1 METKF
6 CHSCGTKIPI
16 NSTFCTDCGAKQHL
30 SSSVKVEKQDDFIP
44 VEILNEK
51 HTDFKK
57 PFYKKTW
64 FIILLVLWV
73 LFIIG
78 KQMGPGPNVPM
89 SQIDNDTFICCNC
102 GGKGKINSYNTTTTC
117 KYCYGNGNLS
127 KATYEARC
135 K

>member
-6 CHSCGTKIPI
+6 CHSCGNNIPD
-16 NSTFCTDCGAKQHL
+16 NSVFCASCGAKQHL
-30 SSSVKVEKQDDFIP
+30 IFSENIEKQDDSIP
-44 VEILNEK
+44 VENLAEK
-51 HTDFKK
+51 NTDFKK

-64 FIILLVLWV
+64 FIILMALWV

-78 KQMGPGPNVPM
+78 KQMGPGTNAPM

-102 GGKGKINSYNTTTTC
+102 GGKGKINSFNTTTTC
-117 KYCYGNGNLS
+117 KYCFGNGNLS
-127 KATYEARC
+127 KANYEAKC

>member
-6 CHSCGTKIPI
+6 CHSCGKGIPD
-16 NSTFCTDCGAKQHL
+16 SSSFCTNCGAKQHL
-30 SSSVKVEKQDDFIP
+30 SSPENVKMHDAFHPAEN
-44 VEILNEK
+44 LAEK

-64 FIILLVLWV
+64 FIIVVVFWV

-78 KQMGPGPNVPM
+78 KQMGPGPNAPM

-102 GGKGKINSYNTTTTC
+102 GGKGKINSFNTTTMC
-117 KYCYGNGNLS
+117 KYCYGNGKLS

>member
-6 CHSCGTKIPI
+6 CHSCGNKIPKY
-16 NSTFCTDCGAKQHL
+16 SVFCASCGAKQHL
-30 SSSVKVEKQDDFIP
+30 SSSENIEKQDDSIP
-44 VEILNEK
+44 VEILTEK

-64 FIILLVLWV
+64 FIILMVLWV

-78 KQMGPGPNVPM
+78 KQMGPGPNAPM

-102 GGKGKINSYNTTTTC
+102 GGKGKINSFNTTTTC
-117 KYCYGNGNLS
+117 KYCYGNGDIS